1 MNKLILTVIASV
13 VLISSCKHEPI
24 NPNSNP
30 TNSAVCNTDTAYFQN
45 DVLPLFV
52 SSCAKSGCHDAT
64 TKAEGLNLSNY
75 NSIMATN
82 EIKAG
87 KPNDGDIMKEINRGS
102 MPPSSPLSAD
112 QKALL
117 SKWISQGA
125 KNNGCTS
132 ACDTLNV
139 KYSAQVKTII
149 DANCKG
155 CHSGSSPQGGVDLST
170 YELVKAQV
178 TANLLYESIS
188 HTGGASPMPK
198 SNPQTKLSDCQIR
211 AVKIWIDA
219 GALNN

>member
-1 MNKLILTVIASV
+1 M
-13 VLISSCKHEPI
+13 SSGDIKSGR
-24 NPNSNP
+24 PNS
-30 TNSAVCNTDTAYFQN
+30 
-45 DVLPLFV
+45 
-52 SSCAKSGCHDAT
+52 
-64 TKAEGLNLSNY
+64 
-75 NSIMATN
+75 
-82 EIKAG
+82 
-87 KPNDGDIMKEINRGS
+87 GDIMESINRGS

-132 ACDTLNV
+132 ACDTSSV

-149 DANCKG
+149 DVNCKG
-155 CHSGSSPQGGVDLST
+155 CHSGSSPQGSIDLST
-170 YELVKAQV
+170 YELVKAKV

-188 HTGGASPMPK
+188 HTGGVSPMPK
-198 SNPQTKLSDCQIR
+198 GGSKLSDCQIR

>member
-1 MNKLILTVIASV
+1 MNKLILTVIAYV
-13 VLISSCKHEPI
+13 VIFSSCKHEPV

-30 TNSAVCNTDTAYFQN
+30 SNSGVCNTDTAYFQN

-52 SSCAKSGCHDAT
+52 SSCAKSGCHDAIT
-64 TKAEGLNLSNY
+64 QEKGYNLTNY
-75 NSIMATN
+75 NSIMSSG

-87 KPNDGDIMKEINRGS
+87 KPNSGDIMEEINSGS

-132 ACDTLNV
+132 ACDTTNV
-139 KYSAQVKTII
+139 KYSVQVKTII

-155 CHSGSSPQGGVDLST
+155 CHSGSSPQGSIDLST

-178 TANLLYESIS
+178 TLNKLYESIS
-188 HTGGASPMPK
+188 HTGEVSPMPK

-219 GALNN
+219 GAPNN